1 MGLIRAA
8 AASLGREPARAASAS
23 SIPSDAPTHQVAMI
37 PQPMPSNVGDRV
49 AWRMKNR
56 EVFNADARGE
66 LIVDNAKPNGRS
78 DTCEYNF

>member
-1 MGLIRAA
+1 
-8 AASLGREPARAASAS
+8 
-23 SIPSDAPTHQVAMI
+23 
-37 PQPMPSNVGDRV
+37 MPSNVGDRV